1 MALLAIL
8 TKASGSCYFPLE
20 VQGEFMTQSLSSAEI
35 SYSVVSVLYNSI
47 PGWGRCH
54 ARHSDHRLV
63 LREDRRGGS
72 GSCFRCIRMVARSK
86 NVLQVHMNN
95 IYECHDT
102 EEEALG
108 VCPGAADVVA
118 RSSIEM
124 MLYKTRGFYGEAAV
138 TKVHC
143 PINGRYQ
150 FTYSNSETMLEQP
163 ACPELSSLAGN
174 CPDGYKLDLNFR
186 GCNFPDLDMS
196 FQCLGHWR
204 GEDGQ
209 NYLSLL
215 DTKLPQ
221 LGEEARPRYRCA
233 MYLADPVTGVTHLTL
248 STDSTCVNQLESPHS
263 GYETLQLHSQ
273 EEEHIQEETLLLPSW
288 AQGHWDAV
296 SISGSQVTYRD
307 EKDMITYKLTSLSS
321 PRAGRY
327 LVRESTACGDSSYSC
342 MALERRSDNIM
353 ELRLGTQKST
363 TPDPFLCSESS
374 QAGSSWVTQGRARF
388 PTSCPLEGEFTGKLP
403 DAEGLCTRSVTSCDK
418 PDHMRYM
425 VYNCNNEQEIY
436 EDRLY
441 QCYGQFQEDGLVYTF
456 TKRIDLPGHE
466 CFVGWT
472 LDNVQHLVTEAGT
485 HCERGKDPQAYGMLL
500 VKQSD
505 SQRCHNKNPLINRP
519 VSPRLVTSTVKP
531 EKNTL
536 QSHSESDGKHQSGEN
551 ISHKDTR
558 ENELAS
564 NQVPLY
570 SSSLPSY
577 RVYQVISVI
586 LISLMLTMLS

>member
-1 MALLAIL
+1 
-8 TKASGSCYFPLE
+8 
-20 VQGEFMTQSLSSAEI
+20 MTQSLSSAEI
-35 SYSVVSVLYNSI
+35 SYSSVSVLYNSI
-47 PGWGRCH
+47 PGWGKCH

-86 NVLQVHMNN
+86 NVIQIHMNN

-102 EEEALG
+102 EEQAIK
-108 VCPGAADVVA
+108 VCPRAADVVA
-118 RSSIEM
+118 RTSVEM
-124 MLYKTRGFYGEAAV
+124 ILYKTRGFYGETAV

-150 FTYSNSETMLEQP
+150 FTYSNSESMLEQP
-163 ACPELSSLAGN
+163 ACPHLSSQAGN
-174 CPDGYKLDLNFR
+174 CPEGYKLDLNFR

-221 LGEEARPRYRCA
+221 LGEEPRPRYRCA
-233 MYLADPVTGVTHLTL
+233 MYLADPITGVTHLTL
-248 STDSTCVNQLESPHS
+248 SSDSTCVNQLQSPYS
-263 GYETLQLHSQ
+263 GYESLQLHSEELEQ
-273 EEEHIQEETLLLPSW
+273 IEEERLELPAW

-296 SISGSQVTYRD
+296 TVTGSQVTYRD
-307 EKDMITYKLTSLSS
+307 EKDMVTYNLQALSS
-321 PRAGRY
+321 PREGRF
-327 LVRESTACGDSSYSC
+327 LVRQTTACGDSSYTC
-342 MALERRSDNIM
+342 MTLERRADNIM
-353 ELRLGTQKST
+353 ELKLGTEKGT
-363 TPDPFLCSESS
+363 TPDPFLCSQSS
-374 QAGSSWVTQGRARF
+374 QEGAPWVTQGRARF

-425 VYNCNNEQEIY
+425 VYNCANQDEIY

-441 QCYGQFQEDGLVYTF
+441 QCYGQFEEDGLVYTF

-472 LDNVQHLVTEAGT
+472 PDNVEHLVTEAGT

-505 SQRCHNKNPLINRP
+505 SHRCQEETTHAPRP
-519 VSPRLVTSTVKP
+519 VSPRLSTSSVKP
-531 EKNTL
+531 EKSTL
-536 QSHSESDGKHQSGEN
+536 VTLGDTRGKEESSEN
-551 ISHKDTR
+551 ILNRDPVETHIATS
-558 ENELAS
+558 
-564 NQVPLY
+564 QVPL
-570 SSSLPSY
+570 SSCGVPGIVRSPIL
-577 RVYQVISVI
+577 SVI
-586 LISLMLTMLS
+586 FSILFLTFLS